1 MEWGVSGS
9 EGERVREQQIMGV
22 GDLALARIGNGVG
35 CEKCLLEMTPEYLI
49 NRANKM

>member
-22 GDLALARIGNGVG
+22 GDLVS
-35 CEKCLLEMTPEYLI
+35 YLI
-49 NRANKM
+49 FLIRFSNRIRLFLFYIRYLFYR